1 MAFAI
6 ETRGLTKHYG
16 KTRGIVEVDLAL
28 NEGEV
33 FGFLGPNGAG
43 KSTTIRLL
51 LDLIRPTEGTAT
63 VLGMDSQADSV
74 EVNRRVGFLPGDVR
88 LYDTMTGREMLT
100 LFGHLRGMTDWPHA
114 RAVAER
120 FELDLDIK
128 VGSYSSGNY
137 QKLGLVQAF
146 MHQPD
151 LLILDEPT
159 SALDPLV
166 QQEFYRLVDET
177 KAEGKTVFLSSHV
190 LPEVER
196 IADRVGII
204 RDGRL
209 IVVEEVEALKVRALR
224 RMEIQFAA
232 PVPDGSF
239 DGLPSVREARYH
251 DNSVELMIEGP
262 VDAVVKAAAG
272 YEVHNVVS
280 HEADL
285 EEIFLEMYR
294 GEI

>member
-6 ETRGLTKHYG
+6 ETEGLTKYYG
-16 KTRGIVEVDLAL
+16 KTRGIVEVDLWIKV
-28 NEGEV
+28 GEV

-51 LDLIRPTEGTAT
+51 LDLLRPTAGRAS
-63 VLGMDSQADSV
+63 VLGLDSRADSV
-74 EVNRRVGFLPGDVR
+74 EINHRVGFLPGDVR
-88 LYDTMTGREMLT
+88 LYEAMTGRELLT
-100 LFGHLRGMTDWPHA
+100 YFGHLRGITDWPYA
-114 RAVAER
+114 RSLAER
-120 FELDLDIK
+120 FELDLGIK

-137 QKLGLVQAF
+137 QKLGLIQAF

-177 KAEGKTVFLSSHV
+177 KAAGSTVFLSSHV

-204 RDGRL
+204 REGRL
-209 IVVEEVEALKVRALR
+209 IVVEEVEALKARALR
-224 RMEIQFAA
+224 RMEIQFAS
-232 PVPDGSF
+232 PVPAGSF
-239 DGLPSVREARYH
+239 DELPSVREARYTGS
-251 DNSVELMIEGP
+251 NVELMVEGS
-262 VDAVVKAAAG
+262 VDAVVKAAAA
-272 YEVHNVVS
+272 YEVHNIVS

-294 GEI
+294 GEV

>member
-1 MAFAI
+1 MARAI
-6 ETRGLTKHYG
+6 ETRGLTKYYG
-16 KTRGIVEVDLAL
+16 STRGIVDVDLAVK
-28 NEGEV
+28 EGEV

-43 KSTTIRLL
+43 KTTTIRLL
-51 LDLIRPTEGTAT
+51 LDLIRPTEGAAT
-63 VLGMDSQADSV
+63 VLGRDSHADSV
-74 EVNRRVGFLPGDVR
+74 EINRRVGFLPGDVR
-88 LYDTMTGREMLT
+88 LYDTMTGRELLT
-100 LFGHLRGMTDWPHA
+100 YFGHLRGMTDWPYA
-114 RAVAER
+114 RSVAER
-120 FELDLDIK
+120 FELDLDVK

-166 QQEFYRLVDET
+166 QQEFYRIVEET
-177 KAEGKTVFLSSHV
+177 KAEGRTVFLSSHV

-204 RDGRL
+204 REGRL
-209 IVVEEVEALKVRALR
+209 IVVEEVEALKQRALR

-232 PVPDGSF
+232 PVPAGSF
-239 DGLPSVREARYH
+239 DGLPSVLEARYH
-251 DNSVELMIEGP
+251 DSSVELMVEGP
-262 VDAVVKAAAG
+262 LDSVVKSAARF
-272 YEVHNVVS
+272 EVHNIIS

-285 EEIFLEMYR
+285 EQIFLEMYR
-294 GEI
+294 GEV